1 MTAVDPSSSGRP
13 ARVAGLVLL
22 GVAVVALIIGVIT
35 LVGGNGSNQDGA
47 QPPDTS
53 ASQPATDAPP
63 TSGQTEPTSTGSP
76 APTSPTAPP
85 PSSPGTGAPGTGTP
99 TPPTKGQPV
108 RVFNNSTITG
118 LAARAAD
125 DFRAQGWNIVE
136 VGNYAQGTI
145 PTSTAYFRAGTEE
158 EPAARELGGAF
169 GLRVE
174 PRFPGIQNAN
184 VGVIVIVTNDYG
196 K

>member
-1 MTAVDPSSSGRP
+1 MTAVDTSGSARP

-22 GVAVVALIIGVIT
+22 GVAVIALIIGIIT
-35 LVGGNGSNQDGA
+35 LFGGNGSNGNGGTA
-47 QPPDTS
+47 QPPPPNTT
-53 ASQPATDAPP
+53 ATQPP
-63 TSGQTEPTSTGSP
+63 TSGTAPPTNQPPPTSPGSP
-76 APTSPTAPP
+76 AP
-85 PSSPGTGAPGTGTP
+85 SSPPASQPGTGTP
-99 TPPTKGQPV
+99 APPPPSTKAQPV

-125 DFRAQGWNIVE
+125 DFRAQGWDVVE
-136 VGNYAQGTI
+136 VGNYAQGVI
-145 PTSTAYFRAGTEE
+145 PTSTAYFRSGTEE
-158 EPAARELGGAF
+158 EPAARELGAAF
-169 GLRVE
+169 GLRTE